1 MVLTAENFQQVAEER
16 VTMNKCCNLECLTQ
30 VDSEYVKKLLSRKFN
45 ILRSGKIE
53 ENTDPRVFCDKVSTL
68 KVSLS
73 KCEQK
78 YNMQMKKVLDL
89 SDGGLFSSSF
99 DNALEMLDKHC
110 SGYDATQPDTSKVNK
125 AKVIDAV
132 VAFRLERD
140 KIAGPVVQRKI
151 VH

>member
-1 MVLTAENFQQVAEER
+1 
-16 VTMNKCCNLECLTQ
+16 
-30 VDSEYVKKLLSRKFN
+30 
-45 ILRSGKIE
+45 
-53 ENTDPRVFCDKVSTL
+53 
-68 KVSLS
+68 
-73 KCEQK
+73 
-78 YNMQMKKVLDL
+78 MKKVLDL

-99 DNALEMLDKHC
+99 DNALEMLEKHC

-151 VH
+151 VHQVPSQDGQSEQKEEVKAAANFKVNIVSGRKPVAPTITDKVSSPKSKPDPKIDVDSKKKKVRFTAEVTEEEDDDADQPEDD